1 MKFKT
6 YYLLILLKRVKMNL
20 EKLKDIEIEFLFHYP
35 KGFED
40 AKFFPTM
47 KKFDPS
53 KLEAFTKDNLKKA
66 NFSNPN
72 FIVDT
77 IFKIIQKSV
86 LISLFDKLKFR
97 DMIESLTSYE
107 KDMLSIEI
115 YELIHGN
122 QKNGFE
128 GLVEFLRQY
137 NLAKWTIISVIL
149 YYNDRQKEYF
159 IKPTTTK
166 NVIKYFEIKDLV
178 YKPTPS
184 FEFYDKYKKVLNKM
198 KKNVHKSLYPD
209 NAAFTGFL
217 RIGIENF

>member
-1 MKFKT
+1 
-6 YYLLILLKRVKMNL
+6 MNL
-20 EKLKDIEIEFLFHYP
+20 EKLKDVETEFLLQYP
-35 KGFED
+35 SGFQD

-53 KLEAFTKDNLKKA
+53 KLEAFTKENLKKE

-72 FIVDT
+72 LVIDAF
-77 IFKIIQKSV
+77 FQIIQKSV
-86 LISLFDKLKFR
+86 LVSLFDKLKFR
-97 DMIESLTSYE
+97 DMKDSLTSYE
-107 KDMLSIEI
+107 KDMLSIEL
-115 YELIHGN
+115 YELLHGN
-122 QKNGFE
+122 QKNGFK
-128 GLVEFLRQY
+128 GIVEFLSQY
-137 NLAKWTIISVIL
+137 SLAKWTIISVIL

-184 FEFYDKYKKVLNKM
+184 FEFYDSYKKVLNEM
-198 KKNVHKSLYPD
+198 KKNVHNSLYPD

-217 RIGIENF
+217 RIAMED

>member
-1 MKFKT
+1 
-6 YYLLILLKRVKMNL
+6 MNL
-20 EKLKDIEIEFLFHYP
+20 EKLKDVETEFLLQYP

-40 AKFFPTM
+40 AVFFPTM

-53 KLEAFTKDNLKKA
+53 KLEAFTKENLKKE

-72 FIVDT
+72 LLVDS
-77 IFKIIQKSV
+77 FFQIIQKSV
-86 LISLFDKLKFR
+86 LVSLFDKLKFR
-97 DMIESLTSYE
+97 DMKDSLTSYE

-115 YELIHGN
+115 YELLHGN

-128 GLVEFLRQY
+128 GLVEFLSQY

-149 YYNDRQKEYF
+149 YYNNRQKEYF
-159 IKPTTTK
+159 VKPTTTK

-184 FEFYDKYKKVLNKM
+184 FEFYDSYKKVLNEM

-217 RIGIENF
+217 RIVMED

>member
-1 MKFKT
+1 
-6 YYLLILLKRVKMNL
+6 MNL
-20 EKLKDIEIEFLFHYP
+20 EKLKDVETEFLLQYP

-40 AKFFPTM
+40 AVFFPTM

-53 KLEAFTKDNLKKA
+53 KLEAFTKENLKKE

-72 FIVDT
+72 LLIDSF
-77 IFKIIQKSV
+77 FQIIQKSV
-86 LISLFDKLKFR
+86 LVSLFDKLKFR
-97 DMIESLTSYE
+97 DMKDNLTSYE

-115 YELIHGN
+115 YELLHGN

-128 GLVEFLRQY
+128 GLVEFLSQY

-149 YYNDRQKEYF
+149 YYNNRQKEYF

-184 FEFYDKYKKVLNKM
+184 FEFYDSYKKVLNEM

-217 RIGIENF
+217 RIVMED

>member
-1 MKFKT
+1 M
-6 YYLLILLKRVKMNL
+6 LKNLKMNL
-20 EKLKDIEIEFLFHYP
+20 KKLKDIEEEFLTFYP
-35 KGFED
+35 TGFED

-47 KKFDPS
+47 KKFNPS
-53 KLEAFTKDNLKKA
+53 KLEEFTKENLKKE

-72 FIVDT
+72 LVVDAF
-77 IFKIIQKSV
+77 FKIIQKSV

-97 DMIESLTSYE
+97 DMLESLTSYE
-107 KDMLSIEI
+107 KDMLSIEL
-115 YELIHGN
+115 YELLHGN
-122 QKNGFE
+122 IKNGFD
-128 GLVEFLRQY
+128 GLVDFLKQY

-159 IKPTTTK
+159 VKPTTTK

-184 FEFYDKYKKVLNKM
+184 FEFYNAYKKMLNEM
-198 KKNVHKSLYPD
+198 KKNVHKSLSPD

-217 RIGIENF
+217 RIGMED

>member
-1 MKFKT
+1 
-6 YYLLILLKRVKMNL
+6 MNL
-20 EKLKDIEIEFLFHYP
+20 EKLKDVETEFLLQYP

-40 AKFFPTM
+40 AVFFPTM

-53 KLEAFTKDNLKKA
+53 KLEAFTKENLKKE

-72 FIVDT
+72 LLVDS
-77 IFKIIQKSV
+77 FFQIIQKSV
-86 LISLFDKLKFR
+86 LVSLFDKLKFR
-97 DMIESLTSYE
+97 DMKDSLTSYE

-115 YELIHGN
+115 YELLHGN

-128 GLVEFLRQY
+128 GLVEFLSQY

-149 YYNDRQKEYF
+149 YYNNRQKEYF

-166 NVIKYFEIKDLV
+166 NVIKYFEIKDLI

-184 FEFYDKYKKVLNKM
+184 FEFYDSYKKVLNEM

-217 RIGIENF
+217 RIVMED

>member
-1 MKFKT
+1 
-6 YYLLILLKRVKMNL
+6 MNIK
-20 EKLKDIEIEFLFHYP
+20 KLKDIEEEFLFHYP
-35 KGFED
+35 NGFED

-53 KLEAFTKDNLKKA
+53 KLEAFTKENLKKD

-72 FIVDT
+72 FVVDAF
-77 IFKIIQKSV
+77 FKIIQKSV
-86 LISLFDKLKFR
+86 LVSLFDKLKFR
-97 DMIESLTSYE
+97 DMLENLTSYE
-107 KDMLSIEI
+107 KDMLSIEL
-115 YELIHGN
+115 YELLHGN
-122 QKNGFE
+122 QKNGFD
-128 GLVEFLRQY
+128 GIVEFLSQY

-166 NVIKYFEIKDLV
+166 NVIKYFELENLV

-184 FEFYDKYKKVLNKM
+184 FEFYNAYKKVLNEM
-198 KKNVHKSLYPD
+198 KKNVHKSLHPD

-217 RIGIENF
+217 RIAMEN

>member
-1 MKFKT
+1 
-6 YYLLILLKRVKMNL
+6 MNL
-20 EKLKDIEIEFLFHYP
+20 EKLKDVETEFLLQYP

-40 AKFFPTM
+40 AVFFPTM

-53 KLEAFTKDNLKKA
+53 KLEAFTKENLKKE

-72 FIVDT
+72 LLIDSF
-77 IFKIIQKSV
+77 FQIIQKSV
-86 LISLFDKLKFR
+86 LVSLFDKLKFR
-97 DMIESLTSYE
+97 DMKDSLTSYE

-115 YELIHGN
+115 YELLHGN

-128 GLVEFLRQY
+128 GLVEFLSQY

-149 YYNDRQKEYF
+149 YYNNRQKEYF

-184 FEFYDKYKKVLNKM
+184 FEFYDSYKKVLNEM

-217 RIGIENF
+217 RIVMED

>member
-1 MKFKT
+1 
-6 YYLLILLKRVKMNL
+6 MNL
-20 EKLKDIEIEFLFHYP
+20 EKLKDVETEFLLQYP
-35 KGFED
+35 SGFQD

-53 KLEAFTKDNLKKA
+53 KLEIFTKENLKKS

-72 FIVDT
+72 LVVDAF
-77 IFKIIQKSV
+77 FKIIQKSTLV
-86 LISLFDKLKFR
+86 SLFDKLKFR
-97 DMIESLTSYE
+97 DMKDSLTSYE
-107 KDMLSIEI
+107 KDILSIELF
-115 YELIHGN
+115 ELIHGN

-128 GLVEFLRQY
+128 GLVEFLAQY
-137 NLAKWTIISVIL
+137 SLAKWTIISVVL
-149 YYNDRQKEYF
+149 YYNNRQKEYF
-159 IKPTTTK
+159 VKQKNKK

-184 FEFYDKYKKVLNKM
+184 FEFYDSYKKVLNEM

-217 RIGIENF
+217 RIVMED

>member
-1 MKFKT
+1 
-6 YYLLILLKRVKMNL
+6 MNL
-20 EKLKDIEIEFLFHYP
+20 EKLKDVETEFLLQYP
-35 KGFED
+35 SGFQD

-53 KLEAFTKDNLKKA
+53 KLETFTKENLKKE
-66 NFSNPN
+66 NFSNPSLVIDA
-72 FIVDT
+72 FSQ
-77 IFKIIQKSV
+77 IIQKSV
-86 LISLFDKLKFR
+86 LVSLFDKLKFR
-97 DMIESLTSYE
+97 DIKENLTSYE
-107 KDMLSIEI
+107 KDMLSIEL
-115 YELIHGN
+115 YELLHGN
-122 QKNGFE
+122 QKNGFD
-128 GLVEFLRQY
+128 GIVEFLSQY

-184 FEFYDKYKKVLNKM
+184 FEFYNAYKKVLNEM
-198 KKNVHKSLYPD
+198 KKNIHKSLYPD

-217 RIGIENF
+217 RIAMED